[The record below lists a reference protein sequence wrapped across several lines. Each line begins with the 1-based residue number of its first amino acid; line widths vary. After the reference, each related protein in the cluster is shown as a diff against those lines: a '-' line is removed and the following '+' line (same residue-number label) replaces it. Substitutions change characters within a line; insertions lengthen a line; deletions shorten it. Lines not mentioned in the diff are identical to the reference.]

1 MLSLS
6 RNGARRR
13 PRTAL
18 VLGSGGIRTV
28 CHVGLFKV
36 LREEG
41 IPIDM
46 VVGSSGGSLFGAA
59 IALGTEPDVIE
70 RWVLRYWRRELFRDY
85 GYRQLFKM
93 VSPRLLHFDENFGI
107 LRGEAVRRLLG
118 VLFGHNT
125 FDDTVIPL
133 RVVATDLQAGEPVV
147 LREGSIADAVRASS
161 AIPGIL
167 SPLRLGGRNLVDGA
181 VVEPLPI
188 AAAAAL
194 GPHRVLAGNV
204 LKPPAS
210 RAIAPR
216 PLPRPRRKGVRSA
229 VRDRVERWL
238 LRQAGGGAAVGDE
251 APNRLEVV
259 MRSFHVMQYRLAAA
273 AYPDAG
279 AIEPE
284 VGRFGWFDFPRVE
297 EIVDE
302 GYRAYRARF
311 PRA

>member
-1 MLSLS
+1 MDWPS
-6 RNGARRR
+6 
-13 PRTAL
+13 
-18 VLGSGGIRTV
+18 VGSI
-28 CHVGLFKV
+28 L
-36 LREEG
+36 LRS
-41 IPIDM
+41 
-46 VVGSSGGSLFGAA
+46 VVGSAFHELLHETLGGG
-59 IALGTEPDVIE
+59 VIE
-70 RWVLRYWRRELFRDY
+70 ALTLPFA
-85 GYRQLFKM
+85 
-93 VSPRLLHFDENFGI
+93 
-107 LRGEAVRRLLG
+107 AVCCDL
-118 VLFGHNT
+118 
-125 FDDTVIPL
+125 DT
-133 RVVATDLQAGEPVV
+133 GEPVV

-188 AAAAAL
+188 AAAAEL
-194 GPHRVLAGNV
+194 GTHRVLAVNV

-210 RAIAPR
+210 RAITPR

-238 LRQAGGGAAVGDE
+238 LRQPRGGTAVRDD
-251 APNRLEVV
+251 APNRLETV

-284 VGRFGWFDFPRVE
+284 VGRFGWFDFARVA

-311 PRA
+311 PRG